1 VALVSCGLL
10 ITGCRRRSL
19 EVGASVDE
27 LQRDVEQ
34 FQRQPGHEAAVQASA
49 PEPVAQ
55 DSAAASDPER
65 LPEDPVAGA
74 RSVAQWREHLEEEE
88 RERKANYDR
97 RHLKEHRAVVA
108 FLRGA
113 RASYDNAKTALDLK
127 RLQSSWPSA
136 VLAIRKRIDKID
148 PWRVNSNLLKDYEAL
163 LEAFETRYP
172 AARLAELGGDAT
184 AATDV
189 RGDVEAHLK
198 HIDDWLTEAERAEDE

>member
-1 VALVSCGLL
+1 MRAGVGLVSCALL
-10 ITGCRRRSL
+10 ITGCQRRL
-19 EVGASVDE
+19 VEAGASGE
-27 LQRDVEQ
+27 A
-34 FQRQPGHEAAVQASA
+34 GHEAFAQASA
-49 PEPVAQ
+49 RVTVAQ

-108 FLRGA
+108 SLRGA
-113 RASYDNAKTALDLK
+113 KGGYDNAKTAPDVK
-127 RLQSSWPSA
+127 RLQSSWASA
-136 VLAIRKRIDKID
+136 ALAIRKRIDKID
-148 PWRVNSNLLKDYEAL
+148 PWRVNSNLLKDYDAL
-163 LEAFETRYP
+163 LEAFDTRYP
-172 AARLAELGGDAT
+172 AARLAELGGNAT

-198 HIDDWLTEAERAEDE
+198 HIDDWLTQAERAEDE